1 MAMRETTK
9 MEYDGLLAGGITAF
23 TKNVAITA
31 GTAMKRGT
39 LMTVTDGTAAAAA
52 TAKGGVADS
61 ILANDV
67 DDKAT
72 AATVYITGRF
82 HREKVIAAEGD
93 TVDVHEEE
101 LRGKGILFAAL
112 K

>member
-9 MEYDGLLAGGITAF
+9 MEYDGLLAGGIAAF

-39 LMTVTDGTAAAAA
+39 LMTVTDGTAAA
-52 TAKGGVADS
+52 
-61 ILANDV
+61 
-67 DDKAT
+67 T

-93 TVDVHEEE
+93 TVDAHEEE

>member
-39 LMTVTDGTAAAAA
+39 LMTVTDGTA

-72 AATVYITGRF
+72 VATVYITGRF

-93 TVDVHEEE
+93 TVDAHEEE

>member
-31 GTAMKRGT
+31 
-39 LMTVTDGTAAAAA
+39 
-52 TAKGGVADS
+52 
-61 ILANDV
+61 
-67 DDKAT
+67 
-72 AATVYITGRF
+72 YITGRF

-93 TVDVHEEE
+93 TVDAHEEE

>member
-39 LMTVTDGTAAAAA
+39 LMTVTDG
-52 TAKGGVADS
+52 VSRDRE
-61 ILANDV
+61 
-67 DDKAT
+67 
-72 AATVYITGRF
+72 GRC
-82 HREKVIAAEGD
+82 G
-93 TVDVHEEE
+93 
-101 LRGKGILFAAL
+101 
-112 K
+112 